1 MDESCI
7 KVVANRGVV
16 ERPQRSRDGRK
27 DEGDF
32 IALGERITVFRGP
45 AHRSGKHGVLG
56 HSTGYYR
63 NSMAALI
70 EPQHLLPQGPLGST
84 AGIRSR
90 RFGEEED
97 SHRVAAGGGFF
108 ALKIIS
114 QNPTYWQS
122 RISYPSARRRLATS
136 SRLKCVI
143 CSCAYA
149 PNRTFP

>member
-1 MDESCI
+1 MDESRI
-7 KVVANRGVV
+7 KVVANRSAI
-16 ERPQRSRDGRK
+16 ECSQRSRNRRK

-32 IALGERITVFRGP
+32 IAPGERITVFRGP
-45 AHRSGKHGVLG
+45 VHRDGKPGVLG
-56 HSTGYYR
+56 HSTGHNR
-63 NSMAALI
+63 NSMAALA
-70 EPQHLLPQGPLGST
+70 EPQHLLPQGSFGSA

-90 RFGEEED
+90 HFGEEED
-97 SHRVAAGGGFF
+97 IHRVAAGGGLF

-143 CSCAYA
+143 CS
-149 PNRTFP
+149 